1 MDSSSEYLSLE
12 EPNRAV
18 HLWRYTPW
26 RRVHPTGNIGDIP
39 EDISAPKLSLSCIE
53 GEIPE
58 GVRLIHG
65 SGQVEGLPESD
76 ATTSSFMRAITEES
90 SWTVEVDAGFNPGK
104 TVVLEIDAG
113 SSISAVHVCLKIGR
127 HANLELVTLVKGD
140 CDWMGLLR
148 TGTSGEGSNTS
159 DVVVNVMDGGTLLR
173 VDAIHIDRDSQV
185 TAGTIS
191 SGSEMTKSDLR
202 YRMGEPG
209 GNLNV
214 LGSILSANEMSL
226 DHHIEIHHDAPET
239 YSRLDWHSACGGN
252 SKTVGTGMLRV
263 AEGSRGADAAQLFQ
277 NLLISESAQA
287 DSIPELEVSENEVV
301 GCGHGT
307 ASGPVD
313 EDQLFYLGTRGL
325 SSEQAKSVLIAAFL
339 NSTLTEMGSQE
350 MHDWL
355 VEMLSDDLDALG
367 I

>member
-12 EPNRAV
+12 EPRRAV

-26 RRVHPTGNIGDIP
+26 KKVHPTGDISDIP
-39 EDISAPKLSLSCIE
+39 DEVGSPRLSLTCID
-53 GEIPE
+53 GDVPE

-65 SGQVEGLPESD
+65 AGPLEGLPESD
-76 ATTSSFMRAITEES
+76 ATTSSFIRAITEES
-90 SWTVEVDAGFNPGK
+90 SWTVEVDRGFSPGK
-104 TVVLEIDAG
+104 TVILEIEG
-113 SSISAVHVCLKIGR
+113 ESPISAAHVCLKIGR
-127 HANLELVTLVKGD
+127 HANLELVTHVKGE
-140 CDWMGLLR
+140 CEWVGLLR
-148 TGTSGEGSNTS
+148 TGSTGEGSNTS
-159 DVVVNVMDGGTLLR
+159 DVVVNVLNGGTLLR
-173 VDAIHIDRDSQV
+173 VDAIHIERDSQV
-185 TAGTIS
+185 KAGTIS
-191 SGSEMTKSDLR
+191 SGSETTKSDLR

-214 LGSILSANEMSL
+214 LGSILSSEDMSL

-239 YSRLDWHSACGGN
+239 FSRLDWHSACGGK

-263 AEGSRGADAAQLFQ
+263 AKGSRGADAAQLFQ
-277 NLLISESAQA
+277 NLLISETAQA

-325 SSEQAKSVLIAAFL
+325 STEQAKSMLIAAFL
-339 NSTLTEMGSQE
+339 NSPLSEMGSPE

-355 VEMLSDDLDALG
+355 VEMLTDDLDALG
-367 I
+367 V